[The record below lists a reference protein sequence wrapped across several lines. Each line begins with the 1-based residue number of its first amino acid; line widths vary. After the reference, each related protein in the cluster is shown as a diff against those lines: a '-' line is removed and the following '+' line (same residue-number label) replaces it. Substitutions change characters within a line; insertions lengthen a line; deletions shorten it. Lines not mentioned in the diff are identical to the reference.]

1 MKMYFIDFEN
11 IGTAGL
17 KRIQTVNE
25 EDRYYIFY
33 SDACLNISEEILQRI
48 RDQGGTVELYKAD
61 NGVSNALDFQLSSY
75 VGYVIRGRIHMD
87 DEYNI
92 VSGDKGYDVVCR
104 FWRKRG
110 FRIFRINCFT
120 DSGSHPKFISASE
133 LKPFLDKPLIPY
145 AAEIL
150 HVINHVGSTQRLYA
164 YLGKLLHDA
173 KRAGILYRRLKPL
186 FLSRFQ
192 ITGKTEN

>member
-48 RDQGGTVELYKAD
+48 RDKGGTVELYKVD

-75 VGYVIRGRIHMD
+75 LGYIIRGRIHMA
-87 DEYNI
+87 DEFII
-92 VSGDKGYDVVCR
+92 VSKDKGYDVVCK
-104 FWRKRG
+104 FWQRKG
-110 FRIFRINCFT
+110 FLTTRMKGFT
-120 DSGSHPKFISASE
+120 NGGSPPKTITELE
-133 LKPFLDKPLIPY
+133 LKPYLDKELTPH

-150 HVINHVGSTQRLYA
+150 HVINHVGNTQRLYA
-164 YLGKLLHDA
+164 FLGKLLHDA
-173 KRAGILYRRLKPL
+173 KRAGIIYQKLKPL
-186 FLSRFQ
+186 YLSRFKDC
-192 ITGKTEN
+192 T